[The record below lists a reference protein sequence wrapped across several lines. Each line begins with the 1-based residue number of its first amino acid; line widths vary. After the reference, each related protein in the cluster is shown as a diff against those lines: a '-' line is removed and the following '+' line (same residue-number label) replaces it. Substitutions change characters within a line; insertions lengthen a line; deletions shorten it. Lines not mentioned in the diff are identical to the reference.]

1 MGSCGCAG
9 DNVSFLVDVAPLL
22 ADSCTSPGCHGFP
35 AAAEGLDL
43 RAGFAYDGLVG
54 VPSSQCNDRLRVA
67 PGQPSASYLLDKLTG
82 VNLCFGTKM
91 PKVGPGFSAE
101 QIAIISEWICQ
112 GALEN

>member
-9 DNVSFLVDVAPLL
+9 ADVSFLVDVGPLL
-22 ADSCTSPGCHGFP
+22 ANDCTSAGCHGFP
-35 AAAEGLDL
+35 APAAGLDL
-43 RAGFAYDGLVG
+43 RAGFAYDDLVG

-67 PGQPSASYLLDKLTG
+67 PGQPSQSYLIDKLAG

-91 PKVGPGFSAE
+91 PKAGPSFSAE
-101 QIAIISEWICQ
+101 QIAMISDWICN